1 MTRQGSARW
10 EGALRDGKGTLTTES
25 GVLLKTPYS
34 YPSRFENS
42 AGTNPEELLA
52 AAHAGCFTMAL
63 TAQLGSSGVKPDS
76 IYTTATVT
84 LEKQPSGYMISGVHL
99 DVTARIPGIDAL
111 LFERAAA
118 QAKSTCPVSTALKTK
133 ITLEARLSAM

>member
-1 MTRQGSARW
+1 MTRQASARW

-63 TAQLGSSGVKPDS
+63 TAQLGSSGIKPDG

-84 LEKQPSGYMISGVHL
+84 LERQDSGYHISGVHL
-99 DVTARIPGIDAL
+99 DVSARIPGIDPL

-118 QAKSTCPVSTALKTK
+118 QAKGTCPISTVLKTK
-133 ITLEARLSAM
+133 ITMEAKLSAL